1 MKRFTKKSVIGVY
14 ELEAC
19 FSCYPGENN
28 EKCGLCNVMVE
39 AINRLGEY
47 EEAEG
52 LEDED

>member
-1 MKRFTKKSVIGVY
+1 MKRFTKKSAIGGY

-28 EKCGLCNVMVE
+28 EKCGLCKVMCE

-47 EEAEG
+47 EEAE
-52 LEDED
+52 ENESDS